1 MTYLSATRTELSSC
15 PVVMTPHTIIG
26 GKATKTGFVSVGC
39 LPLAGQRDKSAHF
52 PGTAA
57 AHLDLCAAI
66 SKQAEKRSRRCFQH
80 GISGKVRRCVRMSR
94 LRALHLCAVGP
105 GCFSPGSCPH
115 AHWTAAALPRLTPS
129 ELLPRARTHADTLK
143 THTHARGAVP
153 RSSRLRLRTG
163 EEAAMRQQATPSPK
177 HRLRDDVITRVCTFY
192 KNG

>member
-26 GKATKTGFVSVGC
+26 GKATKTGFVRVGC
-39 LPLAGQRDKSAHF
+39 LPLAEQRDKSAHF

-66 SKQAEKRSRRCFQH
+66 SKQPEKRSRRCFQH

-115 AHWTAAALPRLTPS
+115 AHWTAAALPRLTRS
-129 ELLPRARTHADTLK
+129 ERLPRARTHADTLK
-143 THTHARGAVP
+143 THTLTHTCTRRRASVLSTPFTHRGGSRNASASHAL
-153 RSSRLRLRTG
+153 S
-163 EEAAMRQQATPSPK
+163 EAPAAR
-177 HRLRDDVITRVCTFY
+177 
-192 KNG
+192 